1 MSPSCLTSL
10 VSHLLSVLR
19 LLYVSCLTSIV
30 RLLSVSSLHPVSHC
44 FKWLKFFFTGK
55 FTSICRIF
63 SSYRLDYIIRSIDVL
78 FYVYL
83 PDLICSVYMYYFP
96 VHICMHRKNPV
107 KLTKIPKKFGSK
119 PKYRKNSALNQNTE
133 KSGKTENFTDF
144 LICFF
149 YFQYYIYDGVV

>member
-10 VSHLLSVLR
+10 VSHLLSFLR

-44 FKWLKFFFTGK
+44 FKWFKFFFTGK

-63 SSYRLDYIIRSIDVL
+63 SSYRLDYLFRYLDVL

-83 PDLICSVYMYYFP
+83 PDLICTVYMYYFP

-144 LICFF
+144 LICLF